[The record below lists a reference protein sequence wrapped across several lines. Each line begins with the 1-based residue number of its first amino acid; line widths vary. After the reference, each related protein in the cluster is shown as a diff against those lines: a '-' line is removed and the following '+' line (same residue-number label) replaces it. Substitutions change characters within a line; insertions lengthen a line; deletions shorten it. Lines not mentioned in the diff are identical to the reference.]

1 MKKFILVLTL
11 VILFTGCDIKNVT
24 DKDIENVI
32 NETLELGVKGTN
44 NNFKGYKFYIP
55 RGVSLQNKKG
65 NNYVLLSDGDYYYL
79 YVDIVSYFHKKE
91 IETSFDEV
99 LYFSKKI
106 SYNGINGY
114 IKISEPKDDMYYL
127 VIVYNYSK
135 IESYVKKQNIE
146 SAIKN
151 SIRLLASIKYNDI
164 VLDTMIGEKV
174 LSYEEEVY
182 NFFESKREEGNFLD
196 YVEEYDSYDKK
207 EEVIKDE
214 DILDSL
220 DE

>member
-1 MKKFILVLTL
+1 MKKLFLILAL
-11 VILFTGCDIKNVT
+11 VILFTGCNVKDIT
-24 DKDIENVI
+24 DKDINDVI
-32 NETLELGVKGTN
+32 DETLKLDIKGTN
-44 NNFKGYKFYIP
+44 NNFKGYKYYIP
-55 RGVSLQNKKG
+55 RGLALQNKKG
-65 NNYVLLSDGDYYYL
+65 NNFILLSDGDYYYL

-91 IETSFDEV
+91 IETTFDED

-106 SYNGINGY
+106 SYNDINGY
-114 IKISEPKDDMYYL
+114 IKIGKPKDKVYFVEIL
-127 VIVYNYSK
+127 YNYSK
-135 IESYVKKQNIE
+135 IEAYIKEENLE
-146 SAIKN
+146 SAIRN
-151 SIRLLASIKYNDI
+151 SIKLLASIKYNDI

-196 YVEEYDSYDKK
+196 YIEEYDDYNK

>member
-1 MKKFILVLTL
+1 MKKFILILTL
-11 VILFTGCDIKNVT
+11 IILFTGCDVKNIT
-24 DKDIENVI
+24 DKDINDVI
-32 NETLELGVKGTN
+32 DETLKLDIKGTN
-44 NNFKGYKFYIP
+44 NNFKGYKYYIP
-55 RGVSLQNKKG
+55 RGLALQNKKG
-65 NNYVLLSDGDYYYL
+65 NNFILLSDGDYYYL

-91 IETSFDEV
+91 IETTFDED

-106 SYNGINGY
+106 SYNDINGY
-114 IKISEPKDDMYYL
+114 IKIGKPKDKVYFVEIL
-127 VIVYNYSK
+127 YNYSK
-135 IESYVKKQNIE
+135 IEAYIKEENLE
-146 SAIKN
+146 SAIRN
-151 SIRLLASIKYNDI
+151 SIKLLASIKYNDI
-164 VLDTMIGEKV
+164 VLDTMIGEKL

-196 YVEEYDSYDKK
+196 YIEEYDDYNK

>member
-1 MKKFILVLTL
+1 MKKIILVLAL
-11 VILFTGCDIKNVT
+11 IILFTGCDMKNIT

-32 NETLELGVKGTN
+32 DETLKLDIKGTN
-44 NNFKGYKFYIP
+44 NNFKGYKYYIP
-55 RGVSLQNKKG
+55 RGLSLQNKKG

-91 IETSFDEV
+91 IETTFDED

-106 SYNGINGY
+106 SYNDINGY
-114 IKISEPKDDMYYL
+114 IKISKPKNKVYF
-127 VIVYNYSK
+127 VEIVYNYSK
-135 IESYVKKQNIE
+135 IETYVKEQNLE
-146 SAIKN
+146 SAIRN
-151 SIRLLASIKYNDI
+151 SIKLLSSIEYNDVI
-164 VLDTMIGEKV
+164 LDTMIGEKV

-182 NFFESKREEGNFLD
+182 NFFESKREDGNFLD
-196 YVEEYDSYDKK
+196 YIEEYDVYDKDD
-207 EEVIKDE
+207 VIKDE

>member
-1 MKKFILVLTL
+1 MKKIILVLAL
-11 VILFTGCDIKNVT
+11 IILFTGCDVKNIT

-32 NETLELGVKGTN
+32 DETLKLDVQGTN
-44 NNFKGYKFYIP
+44 NNFKGYKYYIP

-91 IETSFDEV
+91 IETSFDEN

-106 SYNGINGY
+106 SYNGVNGY
-114 IKISEPKDDMYYL
+114 IKINVPKNDVYFIE
-127 VIVYNYSK
+127 IVYNYSK
-135 IESYVKKQNIE
+135 IETYVKEQNLE
-146 SAIKN
+146 SAIRN
-151 SIRLLASIKYNDI
+151 SIKLLSSIEYNDV

-182 NFFESKREEGNFLD
+182 NFFESKREDGNFLD
-196 YVEEYDSYDKK
+196 YIEEYDAYEK